1 MKQITLNAKDYNDIM
16 KAMKPA
22 VGKDQYR
29 PGLTGVY
36 LEVEGDIAR
45 FTACNGCIMTHVVL
59 PHGGDKAEEPWS
71 VIMPVMPIK
80 ALPKA
85 LVTITVDGDQVT
97 VKNEFTG
104 ESISQ
109 KAIGGEYVKYRN
121 VIPTPVREHCIYLDA
136 RLLRSALEGANLCDQ
151 SLVRLSFDLD
161 SKISAVTLKGHN
173 ENLFYTGIVLP
184 VKPGHEYFEHKI

>member
-16 KAMKPA
+16 KAMKP
-22 VGKDQYR
+22 VVSKDPCR
-29 PGLTGVY
+29 PCLSGVF
-36 LEVEGDIAR
+36 LEVEGDTAR
-45 FTACNGCIMTHVVL
+45 FTALNGYVMTHVVL
-59 PHGGDKAEEPWS
+59 PHGGDEAEEPWS